1 MLRLK
6 SLLMAIGVAAPLI
19 AVAPI
24 GATAQSAS
32 ETVTLTTENG
42 TVEARIIRQADMP
55 GAALIVG
62 LHGYGMDA
70 RQIETLVNVEPQ
82 ADHVF
87 AALQAPVSVEGGGG
101 AWYPVDDSSGF
112 VAVDPND
119 VRLSAE
125 WVISAT
131 SALVAETGAVPS
143 QIYIVGFSQGASVAL
158 GLALTHPNVAAGYIA
173 FAGGLPP
180 EVRAEDWTPDGGAPV
195 FLGYGTRDARL
206 NAEELDATVTMLSDA
221 GLSVQLE
228 TFPVPHVVSGAGR
241 RAIAAWIDDRI
252 AGVPVAQTRP
262 LPIAVTAA
270 PDIAAEPDAVIAE
283 ALATAEARGGYFGN
297 SDGDLVIYKFFDFNC
312 SICRIAHRQM
322 DRFLSQMPDNTRV
335 VAVDVPLLGPGSREA
350 AALTFSI
357 ARPEDYNR
365 AYHALMDGR
374 GKMTGARALR
384 ALEKLGIAVEIADTE
399 AVIDAYQN
407 DMRVN
412 TAAMRALGLAGT
424 PGFFVRLPD
433 GREEMFTGWDAQ
445 AIASFVGVTLN

>member
-1 MLRLK
+1 MLRFK
-6 SLLMAIGVAAPLI
+6 SMLMALGVAATLV
-19 AVAPI
+19 AVAPT

-32 ETVTLTTENG
+32 ETVTLKTGVGE
-42 TVEARIIRQADMP
+42 VEARIIRQADMP

-82 ADHVF
+82 ADHAF
-87 AALQAPVSVEGGGG
+87 AALQAPVPVEGGGG

-112 VAVDPND
+112 VAVDPDD
-119 VRLSAE
+119 VRLNAE
-125 WVISAT
+125 WVASAT
-131 SALVAETGAVPS
+131 SALVTETGADPAQV
-143 QIYIVGFSQGASVAL
+143 YIVGFSQGASMTL
-158 GLALTHPNVAAGYIA
+158 GLALTHPDVAAGYVA

-180 EVRAEDWTPDGGAPV
+180 EVRAEDWTVEDGAPV
-195 FLGYGTRDARL
+195 LLGYGTRDARFS
-206 NAEELDATVTMLSDA
+206 AEELDATVVTLSEA

-252 AGVPVAQTRP
+252 AGAPVAQIRP
-262 LPIAVTAA
+262 LPLAVTAA
-270 PDIAAEPDAVIAE
+270 PDTGAEPDAVIAE
-283 ALATAEARGGYFGN
+283 ALAAAEARGGYFGN
-297 SDGDLVIYKFFDFNC
+297 PDGDLVIYKFFDFNC

-322 DRFLSQMPDNTRV
+322 DRFLSRLPDNTRV
-335 VAVDVPLLGPGSREA
+335 VAVDVPLIGPGSREA

-357 ARPEDYNR
+357 AAPEDYNR

-374 GKMTGARALR
+374 GQMTGSRALR
-384 ALEKLGIAVEIADTE
+384 ELGDLGVAVGIPDTE
-399 AVIDAYQN
+399 TAIETYQN

-424 PGFFVRLPD
+424 PGFFVRMPD
-433 GREEMFTGWDAQ
+433 GREQVFTGWDAQ
-445 AIASFVGVTLN
+445 AIASYIGVNLE

>member
-1 MLRLK
+1 MLRFK
-6 SLLMAIGVAAPLI
+6 SLLMALGVAAPLI

-24 GATAQSAS
+24 GATAQAAA
-32 ETVTLTTENG
+32 EVVTLTTDDG
-42 TVEARIIRQADMP
+42 TIEARIIRQADTP

-70 RQIETLVNVEPQ
+70 RQIETLVKVEPQ
-82 ADHVF
+82 ADHAF
-87 AALQAPVSVEGGGG
+87 AALQAPVPVEGGGG
-101 AWYPVDDSSGF
+101 AWYPVDDSAGH
-112 VAVDPND
+112 VAVDPDN
-119 VRLSAE
+119 VRLSAD
-125 WVISAT
+125 WVAGAT
-131 SALVAETGAVPS
+131 AALIAETGADPAQV
-143 QIYIVGFSQGASVAL
+143 YIIGFSQGASMAL
-158 GLALTHPNVAAGYIA
+158 GLALTHPDVAAGYIA

-180 EVRAEDWTPDGGAPV
+180 EVRAEDWTVEGGAPV
-195 FLGYGTRDARL
+195 LLGYGTRDARFS
-206 NAEELDATVTMLSDA
+206 AEELDATVATLSDA

-241 RAIAAWIDDRI
+241 RVIASWIDDRI

-270 PDIAAEPDAVIAE
+270 PDAGAEPDAVIAE
-283 ALATAEARGGYFGN
+283 ALAAAEARGGYFGN
-297 SDGDLVIYKFFDFNC
+297 PDGDLVIYKFFDFNC

-335 VAVDVPLLGPGSREA
+335 VAVDVPVIGPGSRET

-357 ARPEDYNR
+357 AKPEDYNR

-374 GKMTGARALR
+374 GQMTGTRALR
-384 ALEKLGIAVEIADTE
+384 ELEDLGIAVGIADTE
-399 AVIDAYQN
+399 AAIDTYQN

-433 GREEMFTGWDAQ
+433 GREQMFTGWDAQ